1 MKCVHMQ
8 VKAKVKKMPVNGHVQ
23 QDTRTSR
30 DGGGRL
36 EKTKGKRNRPVSDDS
51 TYADVSKV

>member
-1 MKCVHMQ
+1 
-8 VKAKVKKMPVNGHVQ
+8 MPVNGHVQ